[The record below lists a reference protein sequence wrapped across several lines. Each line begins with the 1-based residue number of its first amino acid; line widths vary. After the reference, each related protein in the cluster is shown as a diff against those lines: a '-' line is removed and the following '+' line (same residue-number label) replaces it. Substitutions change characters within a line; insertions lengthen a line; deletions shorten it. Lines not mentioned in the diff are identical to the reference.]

1 MTINTGVAV
10 GMTTEVSGLEEIIS
24 TCSVVVVVVVVL
36 SVDATCHVG
45 MYACMFKTTSCIRFC

>member
-45 MYACMFKTTSCIRFC
+45 MYACLSML